1 VFHHRHRRHPLG
13 ETFPWTDYRYSNSPG
28 FRPHFG
34 RGWHSPFGAAG
45 FGSGW
50 GNPWHQ
56 RRNGQLLRKLLIG
69 LALVA
74 IAVYVIQRLSGS
86 RRSSNWF

>member
-1 VFHHRHRRHPLG
+1 LG
-13 ETFPWTDYRYSNSPG
+13 ETFPWTDYRTSSIPG
-28 FRPHFG
+28 FPPRFG
-34 RGWHSPFGAAG
+34 RRWHSA

-50 GNPWHQ
+50 GHPWHR

-74 IAVYVIQRLSGS
+74 VAVYVIQRLSGS

>member
-13 ETFPWTDYRYSNSPG
+13 ETFPWTDYRYSNAPG
-28 FRPHFG
+28 FPPRFG
-34 RGWHSPFGAAG
+34 QHWQNAFVG
-45 FGSGW
+45 GW
-50 GNPWHQ
+50 GHPWHR

-74 IAVYVIQRLSGS
+74 LAYFVIQRLSGS
-86 RRSSNWF
+86 RRNSNWF

>member
-28 FRPHFG
+28 LPRFG
-34 RGWHSPFGAAG
+34 HGWHNAFGG
-45 FGSGW
+45 GW
-50 GNPWHQ
+50 GHPWHR

-74 IAVYVIQRLSGS
+74 VAYYVIQRLSGS